1 MLICIFARSTLIT
14 MTLQLPPGAGIGDE
28 QVADSAPYVRAQMV
42 QRLEILWRTLL
53 PHIDIPLDEDGH
65 PQWKADPRF
74 LESAIRVIDRM
85 ARLYRLDQPQPT
97 MSEVDSGSLVDKRV
111 LAANQLAELE
121 SRMRP
126 EG

>member
-1 MLICIFARSTLIT
+1 

-28 QVADSAPYVRAQMV
+28 QVSASAAYVRAEMV
-42 QRLEILWRTLL
+42 QRLETLWRTLL
-53 PHIDIPLDEDGH
+53 PHVDIPLDEDGH

-85 ARLYRLDQPQPT
+85 ARLYRLDQPQPQ
-97 MSEVDSGSLVDKRV
+97 MAEVDPGSRVDARV
-111 LAANQLAELE
+111 LAAAQLVELE

-126 EG
+126 GE